1 MSGLDDESRNPSSI
15 RAAKAPV
22 PPKDGE
28 TLVAKFTYK
37 REPHDEPPET
47 EAVPEADPETAPE
60 APGDA
65 GAPKAAKSPRL
76 REPRH
81 HRIVRP
87 GAGARRR
94 AITTAGI
101 FLVVASALGAYT
113 AVGVLGQLGAN
124 PPASIP
130 NTPMRI
136 QGPITDIETNNPL
149 AGVTVHI
156 VGSANENVSNA
167 DGWYFLA
174 AVTPGSYS
182 LEASKPG
189 YKTVKKTINVS
200 PGIPRLEPFAMTQG
214 DGTVEFESEPVSHYQ
229 DPRGPELALGIAILL
244 ASILAAVGGWSA
256 ITHRHYLTAVAGAA
270 GATATI
276 GLIGG
281 IPLGTILG
289 VAALA
294 ILASLKTGF
303 LEAKSHRIPWEER
316 SPRNRGGGGGR
327 SR

>member
-1 MSGLDDESRNPSSI
+1 MSGLDDGRREPE
-15 RAAKAPV
+15 RASKVSLGAAPQ
-22 PPKDGE
+22 DGD
-28 TLVAKFTYK
+28 TLVVKFQYKAKPE
-37 REPHDEPPET
+37 EPQGT
-47 EAVPEADPETAPE
+47 DPAPE
-60 APGDA
+60 PPGDA

-87 GAGARRR
+87 GAGTRRK
-94 AITTAGI
+94 AITMAGI
-101 FLVVASALGAYT
+101 FLVIASALGAYT
-113 AVGVLGQLGAN
+113 AVGVFGQLGAN
-124 PPASIP
+124 PPAAIP
-130 NTPMRI
+130 NSPMPI
-136 QGPITDIETNNPL
+136 QGPITDFDNNNPL
-149 AGVTVHI
+149 SGVTVHI
-156 VGSANENVSNA
+156 VGSSNENVSNA
-167 DGWYFLA
+167 DGWYYLA
-174 AVTPGSYS
+174 AVAPGSYS

-200 PGIPRLEPFAMTQG
+200 PGIPRVEPFAMTPG
-214 DGTVEFESEPVSHYQ
+214 DGTVEYEPEPVPRYQ

-244 ASILAAVGGWSA
+244 ASILSAIGGWSA
-256 ITHRHYLTAVAGAA
+256 VTHRHYLLAVAGAA
-270 GATATI
+270 GGTATI
-276 GLIGG
+276 GLIAG
-281 IPLGTILG
+281 IPLGSALS